1 MKLNFQIIKSK
12 CKIPGRPLNHPSCER
27 NDLEKYY
34 FCSTLSEFENFRET
48 STTNNKIKSIL
59 EKHNTYVGTVVDQ
72 NKIGQSVTLDS
83 FTIQRFV

>member
-1 MKLNFQIIKSK
+1 MTFMTIKLRLHWIF
-12 CKIPGRPLNHPSCER
+12 LNDINCCPKFHAPNS
-27 NDLEKYY
+27 
-34 FCSTLSEFENFRET
+34 
-48 STTNNKIKSIL
+48 TNNKIKSIL